1 MSAPAPSTS
10 ASPETITDAV
20 ETTVPIPTTEQLQA
34 ALDDVEYRIDTA
46 NDPDRTKY
54 LRGVRDTL
62 RTVLGV
68 ETDESNPASIIIL
81 EGV

>member
-1 MSAPAPSTS
+1 MSDSTS
-10 ASPETITDAV
+10 TSSTEIATPL
-20 ETTVPIPTTEQLQA
+20 PTTEQMRA
-34 ALDDVEYRIDTA
+34 ALEDVEYRIDSA